1 MPQAPSSTLYTFPK
15 HYDVIVCGA
24 GHAGVE
30 AAMAAARMGCQTA
43 ILTQNLD
50 TISQMSCNPAIGGLA
65 KGHVVREID
74 ALGGIMGRNTD
85 ATGIQ
90 FRMLNARK
98 GPSVQAPRAQCDKK
112 AYQFRMKWLIENQSN
127 LDLHQGNA
135 AEILVESDAISG
147 VRTSLGMI
155 YRAKAV
161 VISSG
166 TFMRGLLHVGQQ
178 NQAGGRMGDSIS
190 TLSDSLRQL
199 GFDVQRFK
207 TGTPCRLNSR
217 SIDFSKC
224 DLQPGD
230 EPAPRFSYLS
240 GVLGEDEDEQQFG
253 EDRGEKREE
262 RRALDDQS
270 PSLSSPLYPLSALPT
285 AGPSQFTLNRW
296 QPVTFHVE
304 QIPCWITYTTPQT
317 HDIIRANIHKSAM
330 YSGKIEGVGPRYC
343 PSVEDKVVRFAE
355 KERHQI
361 FLEPEGR
368 HTREFYVNG
377 VSTSLPFEVQ
387 YDFIRSIPGLE
398 NAEIIRPGY
407 AVEYDY
413 CPPTQLHP
421 TLETKRVSGLYF
433 AGQINGTSGY
443 EEAAG
448 QGLIAGANAALK
460 VQGRPPFLLQRSQAY
475 LAVMIDD
482 LVTKGTTEPYRLFTS
497 RAEYR
502 LLLRQ
507 DNCDLR
513 LTPLAAQI
521 GLVSDFRQKHTQ
533 AKIDAVSAA
542 KTLLSE
548 TRLDGISAVQWLKRP
563 ENTPTSLPS
572 DLRDR
577 FTPEVWTLVEND
589 VKYAGY
595 ITRQEDL
602 VARTARMEE
611 KIIPADFDYAAITAL
626 KTEARHRLTAAK
638 PTTLGQAARLQGV
651 TPADIALLGIMLKR
665 ANGVLD
671 VSA

>member
-1 MPQAPSSTLYTFPK
+1 MSLYTFPK

-74 ALGGIMGRNTD
+74 ALGGVMGRNTD

-90 FRMLNARK
+90 FRLLNARK

-112 AYQFRMKWLIENQSN
+112 AYQFRMKWLIENQPN

-135 AEILVESDAISG
+135 AEILVENDAVTG

-224 DLQPGD
+224 DPQPGD
-230 EPAPRFSYLS
+230 EPAPCFSYLS
-240 GVLGEDEDEQQFG
+240 GVLGEDEDETAPDG
-253 EDRGEKREE
+253 N
-262 RRALDDQS
+262 DDTRMTNDEAGQAGS
-270 PSLSSPLYPLSALPT
+270 GIPHSSFAIRHSRLPT
-285 AGPSQFTLNRW
+285 TGPHQFTLNRW

-398 NAEIIRPGY
+398 QAEIIRPGY

-460 VQGRPPFLLQRSQAY
+460 AQGRPPFLLQRSQAY

-521 GLVSDFRQKHTQ
+521 GLVSDFRQQHTQ

-542 KTLLSE
+542 KTLLAE
-548 TRLDGISAVQWLKRP
+548 TRIDGLSAVQWLKRP

-572 DLRDR
+572 ELRDR

-602 VARTARMEE
+602 VAKTARMEE
-611 KIIPADFDYAAITAL
+611 KMIPADFDYHAITAL

-665 ANGVLD
+665 NSLSSSD
-671 VSA
+671 ES